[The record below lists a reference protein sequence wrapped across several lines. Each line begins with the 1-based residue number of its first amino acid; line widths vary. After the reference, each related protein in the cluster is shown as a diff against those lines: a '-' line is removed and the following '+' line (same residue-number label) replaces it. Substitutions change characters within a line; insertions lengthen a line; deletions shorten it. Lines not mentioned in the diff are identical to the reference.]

1 MADKQRTQAHHKMLK
16 DLGGG
21 LILRR
26 VAAGHMGEVKVSF
39 CGGGFELK
47 HGRLSAVE
55 HWSPT
60 VEEEGN
66 AAFPD
71 LSFLQLLRDCN
82 HRRLVALLIAL

>member
-1 MADKQRTQAHHKMLK
+1 LAYKQRAQAHHKMLK
-16 DLGGG
+16 NLKGG

-26 VAAGHMGEVKVSF
+26 VAAGHTSEVKVSLY
-39 CGGGFELK
+39 GGGFELK

-71 LSFLQLLRDCN
+71 LL
-82 HRRLVALLIAL
+82 ATPP

>member
-1 MADKQRTQAHHKMLK
+1 
-16 DLGGG
+16 
-21 LILRR
+21 
-26 VAAGHMGEVKVSF
+26 VSF
-39 CGGGFELK
+39 YGGGFRLDLERS
-47 HGRLSAVE
+47 RLSAVE

-82 HRRLVALLIAL
+82 HRRLVALLITL